1 MAERFY
7 NNVVPECTR
16 LRSCYCWSC
25 CVDRL
30 TLHNEKP
37 VVILE
42 VDLEESCFR
51 ESQSRLAAFAEVL
64 DQVAI
69 SKAYKMKV
77 KEQFHYTKIACYFK
91 TVLGLTRD
99 EAAKKAYK
107 INRNASVY
115 DNFHKILDNLSECN
129 LIDITGLSAK
139 QLCQA
144 RNKAWCFT
152 YNEMQRGRSNRPAE
166 LSYEEADYQDLLQ
179 TIKNHPVLHSIDRSV
194 ENGYGMRDIS
204 ALSLR
209 IGRELQGNR

>member
-1 MAERFY
+1 MEVHL
-7 NNVVPECTR
+7 NN
-16 LRSCYCWSC
+16 L
-25 CVDRL
+25 
-30 TLHNEKP
+30 K
-37 VVILE
+37 
-42 VDLEESCFR
+42 
-51 ESQSRLAAFAEVL
+51 
-64 DQVAI
+64 
-69 SKAYKMKV
+69 
-77 KEQFHYTKIACYFK
+77 KID
-91 TVLGLTRD
+91 GM
-99 EAAKKAYK
+99 KAYK

-129 LIDITGLSAK
+129 LIDITGLSAN